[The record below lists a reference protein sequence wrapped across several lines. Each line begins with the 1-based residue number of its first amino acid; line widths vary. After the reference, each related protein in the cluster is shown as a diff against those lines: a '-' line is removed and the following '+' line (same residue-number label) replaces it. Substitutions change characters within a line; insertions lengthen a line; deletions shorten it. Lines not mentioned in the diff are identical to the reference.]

1 MSAGALKIGSIKGI
15 NITLH
20 WTLLIMILISI
31 FLGPFIFLIIILLF
45 VCVLFHEFSH
55 SITAL
60 RNNIGVSEIILTP
73 LGGASIIDELKVSPR
88 TEFNISIA
96 GPVMSLFLGGLF
108 GIFSVLS
115 PVGIIALVMQ
125 FLFEINILLGLLNLL
140 PAFPMDG
147 GRVFRSYLQ
156 RKRNFYDATM
166 MTIKVSNYV
175 FGALIIG
182 TVAYLLLINQSFL
195 YKEFFFFIVMITVIY
210 LYGGAQAEKQSAI
223 IKRDTEG
230 ETIHGIVSRHFIL
243 VEGKEKVSK
252 LFERMKKS
260 GEHVIIVK
268 THTGYGSADLFR
280 RDAFTKM
287 ADSVEEII
295 TPISTIAENSSL
307 IDAMAAAE
315 KGGLGIAAV
324 TRNGKLVG
332 IVSSQQLQTIIA
344 LHIINKYKRK
354 GIKS

>member
-1 MSAGALKIGSIKGI
+1 MSSGALKIGSVKGI

-20 WTLLIMILISI
+20 WTFLIMILISI
-31 FLGPFIFLIIILLF
+31 FLSPFIFLIIILLF

-73 LGGASIIDELKVSPR
+73 LGGASIIDELEVRPK

-108 GIFSVLS
+108 GILSVLS
-115 PVGIIALVMQ
+115 PIGIIALITQ
-125 FLFEINILLGLLNLL
+125 SLFEINILLGLLNLL

-156 RKRNFYDATM
+156 RKRNFYDATIR
-166 MTIKVSNYV
+166 TITISNYV
-175 FGALIIG
+175 FAALIFG
-182 TVAYLLLINQSFL
+182 TLAYLLVINQSFL

-210 LYGGAQAEKQSAI
+210 LYGGAQAEKQSTI

-230 ETIHGIVSRHFIL
+230 ETIRSIVSKHFIL
-243 VEGKEKVSK
+243 VDGSEKISA
-252 LFERMKKS
+252 LFDKMKKN
-260 GEHVIIVK
+260 GEHVIIAK
-268 THTGYGSADLFR
+268 TGNGYGSADLFR
-280 RDAFTKM
+280 RDTFNKM
-287 ADSVEEII
+287 AESVEEII
-295 TPISTIAENSSL
+295 TSIPTISENSSL
-307 IDAMAAAE
+307 MDAMAATE
-315 KGGLGIAAV
+315 RGGLGVAAV
-324 TRNGKLVG
+324 TRRGKLVG

-354 GIKS
+354 EIKS